1 MVNSTAA
8 GFSRPRVFVQW
19 LHDDAAPR
27 PSRTGDARLHPN
39 NREKTMTT
47 RHLLTSA
54 TLALAFVATGAFAA
68 DEGCRTVA
76 NGVQICDVHTGHERS
91 REAVAAEIHAQADT
105 STGCRTNANGVQ
117 LCDVPTG
124 RERSREA
131 VVAEL
136 HGGAGYSI
144 EGCRTV
150 ANGVQKCDVP
160 PAHAPGRDT
169 AVAAAH

>member
-1 MVNSTAA
+1 M
-8 GFSRPRVFVQW
+8 Q
-19 LHDDAAPR
+19 
-27 PSRTGDARLHPN
+27 
-39 NREKTMTT
+39 T

-54 TLALAFVATGAFAA
+54 TLALAFCASGAFAA
-68 DEGCRTVA
+68 DDGCRTNA
-76 NGVQICDVHTGHERS
+76 NGVQTCDVATGNERT
-91 REAVAAEIHAQADT
+91 REAVAAEIHARADT

-117 LCDVPTG
+117 ICDVPTG

-136 HGGAGYSI
+136 RGPGSYTI

-160 PAHAPGRDT
+160 SPYALRRDT
-169 AVAAAH
+169 AVAAVH

>member
-1 MVNSTAA
+1 MVNSGGSA
-8 GFSRPRVFVQW
+8 FSAPRVFVQW
-19 LHDDAAPR
+19 FLDDATSC
-27 PSRTGDARLHPN
+27 PSSTDAARLPQDNH
-39 NREKTMTT
+39 EKTMIA
-47 RHLLTSA
+47 RHLITSA
-54 TLALAFVATGAFAA
+54 TLALAFFSSGAFAA

-91 REAVAAEIHAQADT
+91 RDAVAAEIHAKADT

-117 LCDVPTG
+117 ICDVPTG

-136 HGGAGYSI
+136 HGAAGYTI

-160 PAHAPGRDT
+160 SPYT
-169 AVAAAH
+169 ARNETAIAAAH